1 MSVKE
6 MIKSIEFINY
16 RNLNTKFEFDKKL
29 NIIFGN
35 NNSGKTNLLDGIR
48 LAFSSITN
56 DYFKISKSDFNESN
70 DTQPINIKVELKEN
84 SIPSLNYFDEDGK
97 MKCGFNVLIKKS
109 QNGRYIR
116 EVTHLNCSP
125 IDFDILRNDIKIPN
139 IFTIPLAR
147 IEDIYTDGL
156 VTGISKFIISEDKYR
171 DLKKDSKDAIKR
183 QIKTKRDEFQKFCKK
198 FNQDLDIELSDPKL
212 TDEKVYIVDGEKEH
226 NYKIGSGYK
235 SIANIILNTL
245 NENYNIILIDEIEN
259 HLHPSLIRTLI
270 RELRNV
276 KNTLIIG
283 TTHSPVVINELKMEE
298 LIDVSGKKL
307 NNISDENKEKL
318 NIFLHPGR
326 SELLLADN
334 IILVEGY
341 TEELLLNNYLYK
353 NNHNWTVI
361 NVAGIMFEPYIELS
375 IFLGKKVIVISDND
389 KSLSET
395 LESSKRFNN
404 LKTLCDSYKIKLLEM
419 ENTLE
424 TDLYNNGFLDSYTD
438 LLKQHKNHNEIYIAK
453 EHKKTE
459 IVEKLI
465 EDDVCISEWHIIKDI
480 KNEFASN

>member
-1 MSVKE
+1 
-6 MIKSIEFINY
+6 MIKSVEFINY
-16 RNLNTKFEFDKKL
+16 RNLNQKFEFDKKL

-35 NNSGKTNLLDGIR
+35 NNSGKTNILDGIR
-48 LAFSSITN
+48 LAFSTITN
-56 DYFKISKSDFNESN
+56 DYFKISKSDFKDSD
-70 DTQPINIKVELKEN
+70 DTIPISIKVELEED
-84 SIPSLNYFDEDGK
+84 SITSLNFLDENAK
-97 MKCGFNVLIKKS
+97 NVCGFKVLIKKS

-116 EVTHLNCSP
+116 DVSLLNGSS
-125 IDFDILRNDIKIPN
+125 IDYEILRNDMKLPN
-139 IFTIPLAR
+139 VYTIPLAR

-156 VTGISKFIISEDKYR
+156 VTGISKFISSEEKYK
-171 DLKKDSKDAIKR
+171 DLKKDSKEAIKK
-183 QIKTKRDEFQKFCKK
+183 QIETKRDEFQKFCKK
-198 FNQDLDIELSDPKL
+198 FNQNLDIELSEPKL

-276 KNTLIIG
+276 DNTIIIG

-307 NNISDENKEKL
+307 SNISDVNKNKL

-326 SELLLADN
+326 SELMLADN

-341 TEELLLNNYLYK
+341 TEELLLNNFLYK
-353 NNHNWTVI
+353 NNFNWTVV

-375 IFLGKKVIVISDND
+375 NFLGKKVIVVSDND
-389 KSLSET
+389 KSLSEK
-395 LESSKRFNN
+395 LEVSERFNK
-404 LKTLCDSYKIKLLEM
+404 LKTLCNGYNIKLLEV

-424 TDLYNNGFLDSYTD
+424 TDLYNNGYLDNYLN
-438 LLKQHKNHNEIYIAK
+438 LLKQHKQHNEIYIAK
-453 EHKKTE
+453 KNRKTE
-459 IVEKLI
+459 IAEKLI
-465 EDDVCISEWHIIKDI
+465 EDDKDISKWHIIKDI
-480 KNEFASN
+480 KDEFKSS

>member
-1 MSVKE
+1 

-16 RNLNTKFEFDKKL
+16 RNLNQKLEFDKKL

-35 NNSGKTNLLDGIR
+35 NNFGKTNILDGIR
-48 LAFSSITN
+48 LAFSTITN
-56 DYFKISKSDFNESN
+56 DYFKINKSDFKDSD
-70 DTQPINIKVELKEN
+70 DTIPINIKVELEED
-84 SIPSLNYFDEDGK
+84 SIPSLNFFDERGK
-97 MKCGFNVLIKKS
+97 TKCGFNVLIKKS

-116 EVTHLNCSP
+116 DVSLLNGSS
-125 IDFDILRNDIKIPN
+125 IDFEILKNDMKLPN
-139 IFTIPLAR
+139 VYAIPLVR

-156 VTGISKFIISEDKYR
+156 VTWISKFISSEEKYK
-171 DLKKDSKDAIKR
+171 DLKKDSKEAINK
-183 QIKTKRDEFQKFCKK
+183 QIEAKKIEFQNFCKR
-198 FNQDLDIELSDPKL
+198 FNQTFDIALSDPKL

-270 RELRNV
+270 RELRKVSNAI
-276 KNTLIIG
+276 IIG

-307 NNISDENKEKL
+307 SDISDANKRKL
-318 NIFLHPGR
+318 DIFLHPGR
-326 SELLLADN
+326 SELMLADN

-353 NNHNWTVI
+353 NNLNWTVV

-375 IFLGKKVIVISDND
+375 SFLEKKTIVVSDND
-389 KSLSET
+389 KSLSDK
-395 LESSKRFNN
+395 LESSERFNN
-404 LKTLCDSYKIKLLEM
+404 LKILCNSYNIKLLEVD
-419 ENTLE
+419 NTLE
-424 TDLYNNGFLDSYTD
+424 TDLYNNNYLNNFTN

-453 EHKKTE
+453 KNRKSE
-459 IVEKLI
+459 IAERLI
-465 EDDVCISEWHIIKDI
+465 ENEVDLSGWHIIKDI
-480 KNEFASN
+480 KNEFKGS

>member
-1 MSVKE
+1 

-16 RNLNTKFEFDKKL
+16 RNLNRKFQFDEKL

-35 NNSGKTNLLDGIR
+35 NNSGKTNILDGIR
-48 LAFSSITN
+48 LAFSTITN
-56 DYFKISKSDFNESN
+56 DYFKISKSDFKDSD
-70 DTQPINIKVELKEN
+70 DTIPINIRIELKEN
-84 SIPSLNYFDEDGK
+84 SIPSLNFFDESGIT
-97 MKCGFNVLIKKS
+97 KCGFNVLIKKS

-116 EVTHLNCSP
+116 DVSLLNGSS
-125 IDFDILRNDIKIPN
+125 IDFEILRNDMKLPN
-139 IFTIPLAR
+139 VYTIPLVR
-147 IEDIYTDGL
+147 MEDIYTDGL
-156 VTGISKFIISEDKYR
+156 VTGISKFISSEEKYK
-171 DLKKDSKDAIKR
+171 DLKKDSKEAINK
-183 QIKTKRDEFQKFCKK
+183 QIETKKKEFQKFCKK
-198 FNQDLDIELSDPKL
+198 FNQTLDIALSDPKL

-270 RELRNV
+270 RELREVSNAI
-276 KNTLIIG
+276 IIG

-307 NNISDENKEKL
+307 SGISDVNKRKL

-326 SELLLADN
+326 SELMLADN

-353 NNHNWTVI
+353 NNLNWTVV

-375 IFLGKKVIVISDND
+375 DFLKKKVIVVSDND
-389 KSLSET
+389 KSLSDK
-395 LESSKRFNN
+395 LESSERFNN
-404 LKTLCDSYKIKLLEM
+404 LKTLCNSYNIKLLEVD
-419 ENTLE
+419 NTLE
-424 TDLYNNGFLDSYTD
+424 TDLYNNNYLNNFTD
-438 LLKQHKNHNEIYIAK
+438 LLRQHKEHNEIYIAK
-453 EHKKTE
+453 KNRKTE
-459 IVEKLI
+459 IAEKLI
-465 EDDVCISEWHIIKDI
+465 ESKIDLSEWHIIKDI
-480 KNEFASN
+480 KDEFKGS